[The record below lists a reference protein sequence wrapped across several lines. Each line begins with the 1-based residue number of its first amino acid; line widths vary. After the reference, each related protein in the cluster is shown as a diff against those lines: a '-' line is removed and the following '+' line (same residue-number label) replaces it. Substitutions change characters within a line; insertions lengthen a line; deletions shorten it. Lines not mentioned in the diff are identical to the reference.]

1 MRICIQLFDAPTLTL
16 DHGLEETQRIF
27 DAMHDKNV
35 QVLMHA
41 STMEHLKLWSHHEK
55 LAIIDQKIA
64 FVGGI
69 DLCVNRW
76 EDENYANLFKILKN
90 QFFFLDKT
98 CKKGPTTF
106 VYYLFDYQ
114 KSNSTGSG
122 SKLTTISPSKQSS
135 QANTQTMTPE
145 TDNPVIPP
153 SVFPH
158 GERAE
163 LFAGKDYQN
172 PFTEDCQSAD
182 HWADQLDRATQYRM
196 PWHDVHSVVYG
207 QAAADVARHFIQ
219 RWNFTKQNKIHK
231 DKTNRIT
238 FLLPV
243 STEPKTTS
251 VTGRVGELC

>member
-90 QFFFLDKT
+90 HFFFLDKT
-98 CKKGPTTF
+98 CKKR
-106 VYYLFDYQ
+106 
-114 KSNSTGSG
+114 SNHVCLLPIRL
-122 SKLTTISPSKQSS
+122 SKKQFYWFRLKTDHHFSIQAKQSS
-135 QANTQTMTPE
+135 Q
-145 TDNPVIPP
+145 
-153 SVFPH
+153 
-158 GERAE
+158 
-163 LFAGKDYQN
+163 
-172 PFTEDCQSAD
+172 
-182 HWADQLDRATQYRM
+182 
-196 PWHDVHSVVYG
+196 HSNY
-207 QAAADVARHFIQ
+207 DAR
-219 RWNFTKQNKIHK
+219 N
-231 DKTNRIT
+231 
-238 FLLPV
+238 
-243 STEPKTTS
+243 
-251 VTGRVGELC
+251 